1 MNTSVTGNKTVT
13 VIGGGIAGL
22 SSAVFLAEKG
32 YSVTLIESSPKFGGR
47 VYSFFDKTSGLQIDN
62 GQHILAS
69 WYHNTFDYLKLIG
82 TFDKLSFQKQL
93 EVTFADLNGAQYSL
107 KASKLP
113 PPLHLAGGIMG
124 YKALVLSDK
133 LAIVRLVNKIKKDKY
148 SEAELRS
155 INTDKLFELSSQT
168 EKAIDYF
175 WKPFIIAVFNAQPD
189 STSAYMFCN
198 MIKLGFI
205 EKGGSELVLPKGYLS
220 DIFVSP
226 ALEYLKTKNA
236 QVISNN
242 GIKEI
247 KFNNN
252 SISEV
257 IIEDNASFKT
267 DFYVS
272 AVPFFNFKSLFE
284 GKDYDNNFSD
294 MQELKASSIVNI
306 HLKFD
311 RDISSVLD
319 ADFAGMLNTSSQWV
333 FKVTN
338 DQVCV
343 VISSAAA
350 VAEKTKEEIIRLAV
364 DELKK
369 CFPGFNDYNII
380 ASRVL
385 KEMRATFVPDKESLN
400 SRPESK
406 TRISNLFLAGD
417 WTNTGLPA
425 TIEGAVKSGKTAGN
439 QILKLK

>member
-1 MNTSVTGNKTVT
+1 LNKSVSVSI
-13 VIGGGIAGL
+13 IGGGIAGL

-32 YSVTLIESSPKFGGR
+32 YNVTLIESSPKFGGR
-47 VYSFFDKTSGLQIDN
+47 VYSFFDKASGLQIDN

-82 TFDKLSFQKQL
+82 TYDKLRFQKQL
-93 EVTFADLNGAQYSL
+93 ELTFADDNGVKYSL

-124 YKALVLSDK
+124 YKALALSDK

-148 SEAELRS
+148 SEDELKS
-155 INTDKLFELSSQT
+155 MNTDKLFELSSQT

-205 EKGGSELVLPKGYLS
+205 QKGGSELVLPKGYLS
-220 DIFVSP
+220 DIFVEP
-226 ALEYLKTKNA
+226 AIEYLKNKDAVVIPNKGISAIKINDNA
-236 QVISNN
+236 VTELIL
-242 GIKEI
+242 
-247 KFNNN
+247 
-252 SISEV
+252 
-257 IIEDNASFKT
+257 EDNSSFKT
-267 DFYVS
+267 DFYIS

-284 GKDYDNNFSD
+284 GNDYSNNFGT
-294 MQELKASSIVNI
+294 MRELRASPIVNI

-333 FKVTN
+333 FKVTK

-369 CFPGFNDYNII
+369 CFPRFNDYNNII

-385 KEMRATFVPDKESLN
+385 KEMRATFVPDKDSLN

-425 TIEGAVKSGKTAGN
+425 TIEGAVKSGKTAAN

>member
-13 VIGGGIAGL
+13 VIGGGITGL

-93 EVTFADLNGAQYSL
+93 EVTFADVNGVQYSL

-124 YKALVLSDK
+124 YKALGLADK
-133 LAIVRLVNKIKKDKY
+133 LAIVKLVNKIKKCKY
-148 SEAELRS
+148 SESDLRS
-155 INTDKLFELSSQT
+155 MNTDKLFVLSSQT
-168 EKAIDYF
+168 EKAINYF
-175 WKPFIIAVFNAQPD
+175 WKPFIIAVFNAEPEN
-189 STSAYMFCN
+189 TSAYMFAG
-198 MIKLGFI
+198 MIRLGFI

-242 GIKEI
+242 GVKEI

-257 IIEDNASFKT
+257 IIEDNTSFKT
-267 DFYVS
+267 DFYIS
-272 AVPFFNFKSLFE
+272 AVPFFNYKSLF
-284 GKDYDNNFSD
+284 GSQDFAAYFVGMK
-294 MQELKASSIVNI
+294 ELKSSPIVNI

-311 RDISSVLD
+311 RDISGLMKT
-319 ADFAGMLNTSSQWV
+319 DFVGLLNTTSQWI
-333 FKVTN
+333 FRVTS

-350 VAEKTKEEIIRLAV
+350 VAEMTKEDITNLAV
-364 DELKK
+364 NELKMCLPEFK
-369 CFPGFNDYNII
+369 NVNVTS
-380 ASRVL
+380 ARVL
-385 KEMRATFVPDKESLN
+385 KEMRATFVPDKDSLN

-406 TRISNLFLAGD
+406 TSISNLFLAGD

-425 TIEGAVKSGKTAGN
+425 TIEGAVKSGKTAAN
-439 QILKLK
+439 EILKLN